1 MRLFKFILPALILI
15 GGIAISTT
23 SSYGKAEYTKK
34 EKKACAF
41 CHTQAAPKDGKELTA
56 AGKFYHEKKTLEGF
70 KAEKK

>member
-1 MRLFKFILPALILI
+1 MRLFKFVLPALILV

-34 EKKACAF
+34 EKKACTF
-41 CHTQAAPKDGKELTA
+41 CHSKPAPKDGKDLTA
-56 AGKFYHEKKTLEGF
+56 AGKFYNEKKTLEGF